1 MDIPISQVYKTNEY
15 SKFKFLP
22 ENRQVNQRHVER
34 LMESF
39 QQKYIPNPII
49 VNEYGHVIDG
59 QNRLT
64 AAMNLKMPVYYI
76 VIDGLTAADIAPL
89 NFNAKNW
96 KISDYLNFHLTQGYN
111 PIYKLIKQY
120 QEKHPVILHSHLY
133 ILLLGVNKRSKAGKN
148 MIDFYKGDISELLTT
163 RDVAIEAYERFL
175 ERKTHMSVQLC
186 TLINYFSMISVF
198 DWNRFF
204 ERLKLYGRFERQ
216 PTTEKYVYQF
226 NDVYNYYL
234 RKDVV
239 DLVSLF
245 NKFNK
250 IAQSNKYN
258 DFREIV

>member
-96 KISDYLNFHLTQGYN
+96 KMDDYLKFHLASGTN
-111 PIYKLIKQY
+111 PVYKLIKQY
-120 QEKHPVILHSHLY
+120 KEEHPEINFTHLFTILIGGNNSQC
-133 ILLLGVNKRSKAGKN
+133 
-148 MIDFYKGDISELLTT
+148 IDSFRKGDISELLTT
-163 RDVAIEAYERFL
+163 RDVALEAYKRFY
-175 ERKTHMSVQLC
+175 ERKTLITMILCRLISV
-186 TLINYFSMISVF
+186 FSMISVF
-198 DWNRFF
+198 DWDRFF
-204 ERLKLYGRFERQ
+204 ERLELYGRFERQ
-216 PTTEKYVYQF
+216 PTLDKYIYQF

-239 DLVSLF
+239 DLVSEYK
-245 NKFNK
+245 KFSK
-250 IAQSNKYN
+250 ISISNGYSN
-258 DFREIV
+258 FREILLTF